1 MQLQT
6 HLQTAPAKA
15 VAALGILAV
24 SALLYPTAV
33 SAQQQAPACG
43 LDAMLVIDSSGS
55 IGNDMTSVQ
64 SAFKSFVDSA
74 LVGDT
79 QMGVVDFD
87 DNAQVV
93 QAWTNDQS
101 AAKNGI
107 DTLSDGGS
115 TNWEAAITT
124 AADEFPHRTSN
135 NPDVIIFASDGNPT
149 EPGSDSDA
157 LSAAQSA
164 ANQAKNNGIY
174 IKSIGIGSDID
185 GSNLSSISSDG
196 SFIDSDFDQLEA
208 DLLSL
213 ANTLCEEV
221 EEESGSTGN
230 DTIRN
235 TNRGDVDNY
244 VGSSANSGY
253 NEAGGSTGGTG
264 GRGGD
269 IRAIGGDVDNTNTGN
284 GGNGGSSVDGA
295 ESGAGGFVSSGSAS
309 AVSVVTN
316 RVNRNDST
324 IDRCACN
331 GDGDGHA
338 RVRNDNNADV
348 DNHVGGGGLE
358 PTGDGFGVG
367 YTDGANS
374 GYNTANGSTGGTG
387 GRGGDVSAV
396 RTDQEDD
403 TDVTDSRTGSG
414 GDAGASG
421 IGGTVRS
428 GNASASSDV
437 LNRVN
442 VNRSVIR
449 R

>member
-6 HLQTAPAKA
+6 HLQTVPAKA

-55 IGNDMTSVQ
+55 IGSDMTSVQ

-93 QAWTNDQS
+93 QSWTNDQNS
-101 AAKNGI
+101 AKNGI

-124 AADEFPHRTSN
+124 AAGEFPHRTNN
-135 NPDVIIFASDGNPT
+135 NPDVIIFASDGSPT
-149 EPGSDSDA
+149 EPGTDANA
-157 LSAAQSA
+157 LSEAQAAA
-164 ANQAKNNGIY
+164 TQAKNSGIY
-174 IKSIGIGSDID
+174 IKSIGIGNDID

-196 SFIDSDFDQLEA
+196 SYIDSDFGQLEA

-213 ANTLCEEV
+213 ANTLCEEI
-221 EEESGSTGN
+221 EEEGGSTGN
-230 DTIRN
+230 DTVAN
-235 TNRGDVDNY
+235 DNSAHVDNV

-253 NEAGGSTGGTG
+253 NEAGGSYGGNG

-269 IRAIGGDVDNTNTGN
+269 ITNRGDDIDDSSTGS
-284 GGNGGSSVDGA
+284 GGNGGSSVDGSN
-295 ESGAGGFVSSGSAS
+295 SGAGGFVSSGSAS

-316 RVNRNDST
+316 RVNRNNST

-331 GDGDGHA
+331 GDESGHA
-338 RVRNDNNADV
+338 RVRNDNSATV
-348 DNHVGGGGLE
+348 DNIVGVGGGD
-358 PTGDGFGVG
+358 GDYRETLG
-367 YTDGANS
+367 TGANS
-374 GYNTANGSTGGTG
+374 GYNEADGSHGGTG
-387 GRGGDVSAV
+387 GRGGDLDN
-396 RTDQEDD
+396 RFGGEETDRDID
-403 TDVTDSRTGSG
+403 NSRTGNGGTAGNSG
-414 GDAGASG
+414 T
-421 IGGTVRS
+421 GGTVNS
-428 GNASASSDV
+428 GTASASNDV
-437 LNRVN
+437 FNRVN